1 MNLASFSVRRPVAVA
16 MGMLAVIL
24 IGAVCVL
31 RLPIDLLPEI
41 SFPQVTVRTV
51 WPNVSPEEMELMV
64 TRPIEQ
70 AVSSATN
77 LYRITSS
84 SYQGQSQVRVEFNY
98 GVDMGA
104 AAVEVLQL
112 VERSIDKLPDDPTL
126 KPPVVYKF
134 NPNDLPIMRFGVS
147 TPGSAV
153 KLRSIVDELIVPR
166 LESVNGVG
174 AAEVVGGSKREVRV
188 EVDLE
193 KLRARNLTLAD
204 ITRRLGQENA
214 NIPGGMAKEGN
225 TEFAIR
231 SLGLF
236 SAPSELEHMV
246 LTSYQGQPVYLR
258 DVARVLDDKE
268 EERVVTRLNGRP
280 SVGIWVRKQSTAN
293 TVETAVALRE
303 EVERLKKDYP
313 QVSWGVTSNYAG
325 FIEKAVHHTQNEA
338 LMGAV
343 LAVFVI
349 LFFLRNL
356 RSTLVIGLSIPI
368 SLCATFALLYLCGF
382 TLNTMSLS
390 GIALAVGLIVDDAIV
405 VLENIYRHVER
416 DRKEPREAA
425 VSATNEVATPVVA
438 ATVTVMV
445 VFLPLLFVRGVTGQ
459 MYKQLAF
466 TIVFAIGMSLIMAM
480 TLVPMLASRMLRGS
494 ERPSGR
500 IAGALY
506 DWSGRRFHALDE
518 GYRELL
524 RWALNH
530 RGLTMLLAMA
540 TLGASLLLYPMIGT
554 ELMPPTDNGDFRVS
568 VKMPVGT
575 ALGITDRV
583 NAAMEAKMREIPGV
597 QTVFATIG
605 SSGFDNRPM
614 PNQGQSTVRM
624 AVGETADGKEYPT
637 ADAMREAR
645 KRLGG
650 VPGANVTISQ
660 FDLVSRLITGGDD
673 LELRIFGN
681 DPRTLVRL
689 GRETLDQIRTVP
701 GLSNPDLSW
710 QTTTPELRV
719 VVDRQKAASLGLSFA
734 DIANTINTA
743 TGGSV
748 ATYYEEGGFSYPV
761 RVQLREDQRK
771 TQQHLG
777 QIVLRAG
784 QTQLTSQIA
793 LPRGQWIRLNQVA
806 RIEVGEGPSEISR
819 LNRERYISIK
829 GTPVDR
835 PLGDVV
841 KEIDQRIAKMHLPSG
856 YRFNWGGAQEQMS
869 RNFGDLALAVILAVA
884 LIYMVLAAQF
894 ESFVHPFTIMLS
906 VPLSIIGVLLALFLT
921 GRSFGMTAYIGL
933 LMLVGLVVKNS
944 ILLVDYTNVLRGQGM
959 ERTAAVLRAGP
970 TRLRPILMTSGAAV
984 LGMLPLA
991 LGLGKGTETQTPM
1004 ATAVIG
1010 GLITS
1015 TMLTLLVIPVV
1026 YTLLDDIIQRSRP
1039 GRAHPVVVPEDELEP
1054 REAADPRREVPGY
1067 RFQAQSEP
1075 QA

>member
-1 MNLASFSVRRPVAVA
+1 MSLASFSVRRPVAVL

-24 IGAVCVL
+24 IGGVCVF
-31 RLPIDLLPEI
+31 RLPIDLLPEV
-41 SFPQVTVRTV
+41 SFPTVSVRTI

-77 LYRITSS
+77 LYRVTST
-84 SYQGQSQVRVEFNY
+84 SYQGQSEVRVEFNY
-98 GVDMGA
+98 GVDMDS

-112 VERSIDKLPDDPTL
+112 VQRSVDKLPDDVTL
-126 KPPVVYKF
+126 KNPVVYKF

-147 TPGSAV
+147 APGSPV
-153 KLRSIVDELIVPR
+153 KLRTMVDELIVPR
-166 LESVNGVG
+166 LEAVNGVG
-174 AAEVVGGSKREVRV
+174 AAEVVGGTRREIRV

-204 ITRRLGQENA
+204 ISRRLGQENA
-214 NIPGGMAKEGN
+214 NIPGGLAREGN
-225 TEFAIR
+225 VELAIR

-236 SAPSELEHMV
+236 SSPSEIDHVV
-246 LTSYQGQPVYLR
+246 LTSYQGQAVYLR
-258 DVARVLDDKE
+258 DVARVMDDKE
-268 EERVVTRLNGRP
+268 EERSITRLNGQP

-293 TVETAVALRE
+293 TVATAIGLRAE
-303 EVERLKKDYP
+303 IERLKKDYP
-313 QVSWGVTSNYAG
+313 QVAWGVTSDYAS
-325 FIEKAVHHTQNEA
+325 FIEQSVHHTQREA
-338 LMGAV
+338 LIGAI
-343 LAVFVI
+343 LAILVI

-382 TLNTMSLS
+382 TLNVMSLS

-416 DRKEPREAA
+416 DRLAPREAA

-459 MYKQLAF
+459 MYKQLAL
-466 TIVFAIGMSLIMAM
+466 TIVFAIGMSLLMAM
-480 TLVPMLASRMLRGS
+480 TLVPMLASRMLQDS
-494 ERPSGR
+494 ERPAGR
-500 IAGALY
+500 LAGALY
-506 DWSGRRFHALDE
+506 DWSGRRFQALDD

-530 RGLTMLLAMA
+530 RGLTILLAMG

-568 VKMPVGT
+568 LKMPVGT
-575 ALGITDRV
+575 ALSITNT
-583 NAAMEAKMREIPGV
+583 NATAMEQKLNKVAGV
-597 QTVFATIG
+597 DTVFATIG
-605 SSGFDNRPM
+605 SSGFSNRPM
-614 PNQGQSTVRM
+614 PHQAQMSVRLVM
-624 AVGETADGKEYPT
+624 GEAAGGRERATADV
-637 ADAMREAR
+637 MRDAR
-645 KRLGG
+645 KELGG
-650 VPGANVTISQ
+650 IPGANVIISQ
-660 FDLVSRLITGGDD
+660 FDLVARLLTGGDNI
-673 LELRIFGN
+673 ELRIFGN
-681 DPRTLVRL
+681 DAPTLIRL
-689 GRETLDQIRTVP
+689 GRQVLDEIRTVP
-701 GLSNPDLSW
+701 GFSNGDLSW
-710 QTTTPELRV
+710 QNSTPELRV

-734 DIANTINTA
+734 DIANTIGAA
-743 TGGSV
+743 TGGDV

-771 TQQHLG
+771 TTEALG
-777 QIVLRAG
+777 RIVLRAG

-806 RIEVGEGPSEISR
+806 RIEVAEGPNEISR
-819 LNRERYISIK
+819 LNRERYLSVT
-829 GTPVDR
+829 GSPVDR
-835 PLGDVV
+835 PVGDVV
-841 KEIDQRIAKMHLPSG
+841 KEINQRLTKIKLPTG
-856 YRFNWGGAQEQMS
+856 YRFSWGGAQEQMS
-869 RNFGDLALAVILAVA
+869 RNFGDLALAVILAVV

-894 ESFVHPFTIMLS
+894 ESLVHPFTIMLS
-906 VPLSIIGVLLALFLT
+906 VPLSVIGVLLALFLT
-921 GRSFGMTAYIGL
+921 GKAFGMTAYIGL

-944 ILLVDYTNVLRGQGM
+944 ILLVDYTNVLRGHGM

-970 TRLRPILMTSGAAV
+970 TRLRPILMTSGAAI
-984 LGMLPLA
+984 LGMVPLA
-991 LGLGKGTETQTPM
+991 LGLGKGTETQSPM

-1015 TMLTLLVIPVV
+1015 TLLTLLVIPVV

-1039 GRAHPVVVPEDELEP
+1039 TRPRPAVVPDEAREP
-1054 REAADPRREVPGY
+1054 RASADPRREVPGY
-1067 RFQAQSEP
+1067 RFQSQSEP
-1075 QA
+1075 